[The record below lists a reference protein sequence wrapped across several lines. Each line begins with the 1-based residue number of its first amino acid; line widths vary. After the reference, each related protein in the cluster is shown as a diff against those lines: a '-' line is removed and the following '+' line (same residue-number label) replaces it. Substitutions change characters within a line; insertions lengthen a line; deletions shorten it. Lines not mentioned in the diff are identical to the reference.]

1 MRLLGALLLALS
13 GLLLGAV
20 AAGSVR
26 AELAEGERVRAA
38 AEHIRYLIKYTQ
50 APSDEIM
57 AAVESKYGAIER
69 GKASGLLREVI
80 DCAAGLIGRLGQFQL
95 DEQLADCDRTIEQ
108 MDGCL
113 NCLRDDCKGRARVN
127 FALCSVVGITL
138 AIMLI

>member
-1 MRLLGALLLALS
+1 
-13 GLLLGAV
+13 
-20 AAGSVR
+20 
-26 AELAEGERVRAA
+26 
-38 AEHIRYLIKYTQ
+38 
-50 APSDEIM
+50 M
-57 AAVESKYGAIER
+57 AAVEAKYGAVER

-108 MDGCL
+108 MDRCL

-127 FALCSVVGITL
+127 FALCSVVGVTL